1 MTRKPRAS
9 SATPKTDRPRA
20 QRDLAEGVTSDEM
33 AVAASNTL
41 LQYSIVPASVNF
53 GATVTFTLTALNNGS
68 QDIKFRPADSI
79 SLLLPVGAGAAD
91 LLINSNVG
99 ATSLTTGFIFTQVQ
113 AQPGGFLVAVNAEQT
128 IEPGVSL
135 SFQISGAQINATSTK
150 GVQPT
155 SVSLPVTE
163 SIGMS
168 TNHTFLAVMKTPPPL
183 AVSCSASPQIV
194 GLNQPTNISWTATSA
209 AYVILTPGNLRQECS
224 GIYSK
229 NVFNSVVPPQVPVTP
244 FQVTAYTDDQQSV
257 GSIPVNV
264 QTVPPVIDFGPRNLP
279 PIGYQDSV
287 TLTWATQYANAVYL
301 TPTRQPP
308 QVAPSGSLPIKPSTV
323 AALPNASSVTFTL
336 TAYGYQD
343 AVHKT
348 VTVQFQPV
356 RILYFGYSAPPPAQS
371 SPLAVVQNGIQ
382 TIFQTA
388 SNPDIFQ
395 LTASGAGGP
404 LVRYLGPGPWLEII
418 YFGGAPNPVA
428 PGKPC
433 TLSWVTQNAKSA
445 TLNGAPVTLN
455 PSDNNQQTGT
465 STVSPTIA
473 TVYTLAVV
481 DAEGDTIAN
490 QITIS
495 VSS

>member
-1 MTRKPRAS
+1 M
-9 SATPKTDRPRA
+9 
-20 QRDLAEGVTSDEM
+20 
-33 AVAASNTL
+33 
-41 LQYSIVPASVNF
+41 
-53 GATVTFTLTALNNGS
+53 
-68 QDIKFRPADSI
+68 
-79 SLLLPVGAGAAD
+79 
-91 LLINSNVG
+91 
-99 ATSLTTGFIFTQVQ
+99 Q

-128 IEPGVSL
+128 VEPGVSL
-135 SFQISGAQINATSTK
+135 SFQIGGAQINTTSTK

-155 SVSLPVTE
+155 AVSLPVTE

-168 TNHTFLAVMKTPPPL
+168 TNQAFLAVMKTPPPL

-264 QTVPPVIDFGPRNLP
+264 QTVPPVIDFGPTESAADRLSGQRDADVGH
-279 PIGYQDSV
+279 PI
-287 TLTWATQYANAVYL
+287 
-301 TPTRQPP
+301 RQCRLSHADASTPP
-308 QVAPSGSLPIKPSTV
+308 QVTPSGSLPIKPSTV
-323 AALPNASSVTFTL
+323 AALPNATSVTFTL
-336 TAYGYQD
+336 TAYGYCSD

-428 PGKPC
+428 PG
-433 TLSWVTQNAKSA
+433 
-445 TLNGAPVTLN
+445 
-455 PSDNNQQTGT
+455 
-465 STVSPTIA
+465 
-473 TVYTLAVV
+473 
-481 DAEGDTIAN
+481 AN
-490 QITIS
+490 RARS
-495 VSS
+495 RG